1 MREVSKLSK
10 SILVIDT
17 PEKCEDCIFFYQ
29 YNKDDVDS
37 AYCRAFEEEKKTSIM
52 WKPDWCPLKEI
63 PKKRNLKKCMM
74 IIYGAIICL
83 LLIKDTIHVLMKFCS
98 KVYR

>member
-17 PEKCEDCIFFYQ
+17 PEKCEDCNFFYQ

-37 AYCRAFEEEKKTSIM
+37 AYCRVFGEEKKTSIIL
-52 WKPDWCPLKEI
+52 KPNWCPLKEI
-63 PKKRNLKKCMM
+63 PKKKEPKKMHGDNLWGYHMSAFDKGYNTC
-74 IIYGAIICL
+74 INEIL
-83 LLIKDTIHVLMKFCS
+83 Q
-98 KVYR
+98 